1 MPAAK
6 IDTLLDLWMS
16 SLYPHGAQPP
26 FRDHCHLY
34 KVIDTTM
41 AGDVRWQ
48 CFIVDYTG
56 EVPNTD
62 PPKWMVQKHEVWF
75 CDSHQVNP
83 GFMDEMDLQ
92 PFQEFSMHDHTRHY
106 KDLMSGDWAW
116 EQADMILEDKS
127 TIGSTFVPII
137 LGNNSMN
144 EYFSDP
150 SFHNFHRQLF
160 HSLLSTI
167 LQLLKPAMT
176 TPEVVKY
183 ADGHFQHTIYGLGS
197 YIADY
202 KEQVLLT
209 CIVHGWCPRCQSCKD
224 NLDGDS
230 LDHSLAFNEVL
241 FEESNFNTMWDKFG
255 IVTGLVVCDRIM
267 GCISCNIKPHHCYDI
282 F

>member
-1 MPAAK
+1 MTCQMPAAK

-92 PFQEFSMHDHTRHY
+92 SFQEFSMHDHTRHY
-106 KDLMSGDWAW
+106 KDLMSGDWTW
-116 EQADMILEDKS
+116 EQAVGYHLE
-127 TIGSTFVPII
+127 
-137 LGNNSMN
+137 
-144 EYFSDP
+144 
-150 SFHNFHRQLF
+150 
-160 HSLLSTI
+160 LSTCFAHG
-167 LQLLKPAMT
+167 LCAAWTGYDFGRQ
-176 TPEVVKY
+176 EY
-183 ADGHFQHTIYGLGS
+183 NWQHVRANYSG
-197 YIADY
+197 
-202 KEQVLLT
+202 E
-209 CIVHGWCPRCQSCKD
+209 
-224 NLDGDS
+224 
-230 LDHSLAFNEVL
+230 
-241 FEESNFNTMWDKFG
+241 
-255 IVTGLVVCDRIM
+255 
-267 GCISCNIKPHHCYDI
+267 
-282 F
+282 